1 MLVLLERERERERE
15 SPPKN
20 VGDGEKEYQLI
31 RRLPASP
38 FRPSGKSVTLM
49 KVCGN
54 KRLKL

>member
-1 MLVLLERERERERE
+1 MWGEVERERG

-20 VGDGEKEYQLI
+20 VGEGEKEHQLI

-38 FRPSGKSVTLM
+38 VRPSGKSVIIM